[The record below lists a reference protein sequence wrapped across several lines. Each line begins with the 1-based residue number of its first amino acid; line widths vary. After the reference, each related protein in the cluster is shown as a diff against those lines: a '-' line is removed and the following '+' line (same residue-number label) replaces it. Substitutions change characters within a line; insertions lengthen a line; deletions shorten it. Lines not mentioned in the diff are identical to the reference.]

1 MKTLIFDIE
10 TIPDQNLPAEMMPEF
25 DKGRLVDPAK
35 IEAAKKE
42 FEEGLIK
49 KLSCNPMTLQIVSIQ
64 MSNGFE
70 FYTDNDGTESGMLK
84 DFWYQAENTDLFV
97 GHNILGFDLP
107 AILIRSMIL
116 GITPT
121 RKFNLKKYQVRPIYD
136 TMFILGNWKDWVSL
150 DVACTRFGIPT
161 KTGHGSQ
168 VYEMWKA
175 GKSDEI
181 HQYCQDDV
189 DITRR
194 LYNKMKLFY

>member
-1 MKTLIFDIE
+1 MKTLIFDVE
-10 TIPDQNLPAEMMPEF
+10 SIPDQNLPAEMLPEF
-25 DKGRLVDPAK
+25 DKGRLVNPDLIAK
-35 IEAAKKE
+35 AKLE

-64 MSNGFE
+64 MHDHSKFVTE
-70 FYTDNDGTESGMLK
+70 NDGTESGMLK

-116 GITPT
+116 DITPT
-121 RKFNLKKYQVRPIYD
+121 RKFNLKKYQVKPIYD
-136 TMFILGNWKDWVSL
+136 TMFILGNWKDWISL

-161 KTGHGSQ
+161 KTGNGSR

-175 GKSDEI
+175 GEFDAI

-189 DITRR
+189 DITRQ
-194 LYNKMKLFY
+194 LYNRMKLFY